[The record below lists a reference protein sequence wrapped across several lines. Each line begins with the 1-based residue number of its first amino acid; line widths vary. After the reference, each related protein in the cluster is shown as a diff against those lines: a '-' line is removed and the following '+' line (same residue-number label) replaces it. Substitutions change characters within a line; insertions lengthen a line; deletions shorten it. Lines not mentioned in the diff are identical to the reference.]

1 MGKRTIDL
9 LFTLYGDY
17 IRHRGGEAWIG
28 SLIQLLGCLG
38 VSAQAVRSTTARL
51 TRHGWLAHRREGRHG
66 FYSIT
71 AKMSALLAE
80 GAQRIY
86 VRPTEE
92 WDRHWFIVDYSLGES
107 QRRER
112 DRLRSK
118 LLWLGF
124 GQLSGGT
131 WISPHDS
138 RAEVTRL
145 CWELG
150 LEGQVTCF
158 RAELL
163 ECLDGSGFLSRCWD
177 LPGLAAAY
185 RQFLGKHS
193 PRYEFALWAEQNG
206 KGLSPKECFVR
217 RFWLVHEFRRF
228 PYRDPH
234 LPAHLLPKEW
244 PGEKAEA
251 LFEAYQGLLTA
262 EASEFV
268 DTVMSTAF
276 RKEAVSVAL

>member
-38 VSAQAVRSTTARL
+38 TSAQAVRSTTARL
-51 TRHGWLAHRREGRHG
+51 TRDGWLAHRHQGRHG

-71 AKMSALLAE
+71 PKMSALLAE

-92 WDRHWFIVDYSLGES
+92 WDNHWFIVDYSLGES
-107 QRRER
+107 QRKQR

-124 GQLSGGT
+124 GQLSNGT
-131 WISPHDS
+131 WISPHDNQ
-138 RAEVTRL
+138 AEVGRR
-145 CWELG
+145 CRELG
-150 LEGQVTCF
+150 LARDVACF
-158 RAELL
+158 RAESL
-163 ECLDGSGFLSRCWD
+163 ECSNDGELVSRCWD
-177 LPGLAAAY
+177 LCGLATTY
-185 RQFLGKHS
+185 QQFLKKHG
-193 PRYEFALWAEQNG
+193 PRFELARQAEQNG
-206 KGLSPKECFVR
+206 KGLLPKECFVR
-217 RFWLVHEFRRF
+217 RFWLVHEFRQF

-234 LPAHLLPKEW
+234 LPAHLLPEEW
-244 PGEKAEA
+244 PGERAVG
-251 LFEAYQGLLTA
+251 LFVAYQELLTA
-262 EASEFV
+262 RANEYV
-268 DTVMSTAF
+268 DAVMAGF
-276 RKEAVSVAL
+276 PEKQANGAA